1 MLLAV
6 VAVAAVVPVAL
17 DPNFLLMFI
26 PPIPPLRGG
35 GANDL
40 PNLALF
46 FGRALEGG

>member
-6 VAVAAVVPVAL
+6 VAVAVVPVAL

-26 PPIPPLRGG
+26 PPIPPLRGD